1 MRRAGRG
8 RGAEAPGGT
17 RSSPARPPPRV
28 YKSLRAGSA
37 SSAVPAPWSA
47 PRTRPAVREF
57 AGPSASVGW
66 GGWLP
71 AGTEDLG
78 RPVRRQVPDAGR
90 RSFQAVGSRGVSG
103 LLRFTFWFPLA
114 LPFPIFVCLE
124 TLSSCLFAFL
134 GQEFDRRCVVVWGC
148 VCGCVCRRA
157 NAVSVVVRVLRT
169 SFFSS
174 PVSFFVLFLL
184 LFL

>member
-1 MRRAGRG
+1 M
-8 RGAEAPGGT
+8 
-17 RSSPARPPPRV
+17 
-28 YKSLRAGSA
+28 
-37 SSAVPAPWSA
+37 
-47 PRTRPAVREF
+47 
-57 AGPSASVGW
+57 
-66 GGWLP
+66 
-71 AGTEDLG
+71 
-78 RPVRRQVPDAGR
+78 RRQVPDAGR

-148 VCGCVCRRA
+148 VCGCLCMHA

-174 PVSFFVLFLL
+174 PVSCFVLFCFCCFSCKTRQARIHERAH
-184 LFL
+184 LFCQRLDLRLPDLSLRFSIPNPQTEIIHPLASYSSWGLVVFCEFTFLPAIFRIKR